1 MARQYKKILKK
12 IKPKE
17 KKVESSQKK
26 EKSWTDY
33 LLPAF
38 LALTAVVMFLG
49 WNSFTNLNR
58 ALYVFL
64 TLTLGITFVRK
75 NYNLDAT
82 QDKWAERAGYVSMAI
97 ATILFGIHFY
107 VQYIN

>member
-1 MARQYKKILKK
+1 MAKQYKKILKK

-17 KKVESSQKK
+17 KKAEPPKKK
-26 EKSWTDY
+26 EKTWWDY

-38 LALTAVVMFLG
+38 LALTMVVMFLG

-82 QDKWAERAGYVSMAI
+82 QDKWAERAGYVTMAV
-97 ATILFGIHFY
+97 ATVLFGIHFY
-107 VQYIN
+107 YQYIN

>member
-49 WNSFTNLNR
+49 WDSFTNLNR

-107 VQYIN
+107 VQYVS